1 MSTGGKKILGRH
13 YFGKTLC
20 VETQSERS
28 IFITSPGIY
37 NSHKDYEI
45 CRCITYLCIFLHFL
59 QFKAL
64 KNHLKSDSI
73 IGGRN
78 RGVVH
83 TWTSSKSSSLK
94 RRGEGAIRSI
104 QKYLIKYQ
112 LFDKANIHFTNTCII
127 HHQYGMITHLIGIY
141 VRYAG
146 SVSE

>member
-1 MSTGGKKILGRH
+1 MAKKILGRH

-37 NSHKDYEI
+37 NSYKDYEI

-73 IGGRN
+73 VGGRN

-83 TWTSSKSSSLK
+83 TWKSSKISSLK

-104 QKYLIKYQ
+104 
-112 LFDKANIHFTNTCII
+112 
-127 HHQYGMITHLIGIY
+127 
-141 VRYAG
+141 
-146 SVSE
+146 